1 MNCFVC
7 TTFMDYGRISFMNGF
22 QQQWC
27 ESGSKLLEH
36 SARLEHAGS
45 ISCEKAFNLHLKGL
59 GLIIWERREKEQL
72 LLSSIGQQPIVNS
85 INVMNKKDFRKTKN
99 KFESAYFL
107 AKNEAPLSL
116 FLKLVSHEER
126 HGVIVGTAYRNRTL
140 GTLFLEYITKNLK
153 EGLKEKLN
161 MRNFYSS
168 LTDGSTDSAV
178 NKKEAFY
185 VLTFYLN
192 HEGSTI
198 ASVELNY
205 FDLAEPK
212 T

>member
-1 MNCFVC
+1 MNCSVC
-7 TTFMDYGRISFMNGF
+7 TTFMDQISFMNGF

-45 ISCEKAFNLHLKGL
+45 ISCKKAFNLHLKGL

-85 INVMNKKDFRKTKN
+85 INIINKKDFRKTKN

-126 HGVIVGTAYRNRTL
+126 HGVIVGTASKQNFGDFVFGIYSRKR
-140 GTLFLEYITKNLK
+140 ERRI
-153 EGLKEKLN
+153 EGKVKYE
-161 MRNFYSS
+161 
-168 LTDGSTDSAV
+168 
-178 NKKEAFY
+178 
-185 VLTFYLN
+185 
-192 HEGSTI
+192 
-198 ASVELNY
+198 EL
-205 FDLAEPK
+205 L
-212 T
+212 